1 MLSPSASDL
10 HVKRFTLT
18 SKPNWWC
25 ASLILVQHH
34 FSLVC
39 FQWSKSA
46 RTVQKRA
53 VNQTRPSTTIR
64 FNRPTRPHTTT
75 SRPSTTQT
83 SFSNFQPLLHTL
95 HLPILPPT
103 SHHMRP
109 DPHLNSFSALSR
121 SQRSPRWRSTAN
133 CSPTCLMSGR
143 SSLLSSESTGTV
155 TRHRNIVAFLGCLEN
170 LGMVLEFVQGS
181 PLLDFIRDHSRPLER
196 SDKVSFHNQILSGIS
211 HVHSFG
217 LSHGDL
223 SLLNVHVTSSL
234 PYTLKILDFGR
245 SVATSAFLD
254 PEMPRET
261 SFIPGLRRSMSSMP
275 MTPGPMLEDIHPG
288 TRPFTAPEILR
299 GECRDPILADAY
311 SFGIILLCL
320 DLNNLVDMEP
330 RVSDEGFTSGHL
342 RLRDLHRKDPMVHH
356 SLEGE
361 KVG

>member
-1 MLSPSASDL
+1 MCVS
-10 HVKRFTLT
+10 H
-18 SKPNWWC
+18 
-25 ASLILVQHH
+25 
-34 FSLVC
+34 
-39 FQWSKSA
+39 
-46 RTVQKRA
+46 
-53 VNQTRPSTTIR
+53 
-64 FNRPTRPHTTT
+64 
-75 SRPSTTQT
+75 SRPA
-83 SFSNFQPLLHTL
+83 PLLTRLLSVVEVGEDGAEEGGESDSTVHDNSLQSPHASSYNYKPTL
-95 HLPILPPT
+95 DHPDQLFQFPTPPAYTAPPNPT
-103 SHHMRP
+103 SHI
-109 DPHLNSFSALSR
+109 
-121 SQRSPRWRSTAN
+121 SPYASGSTSELFLCVVKKPEVTQMEIN
-133 CSPTCLMSGR
+133 GE
-143 SSLLSSESTGTV
+143 LLSNLPDVRAQFLAELRVYRTV

-330 RVSDEGFTSGHL
+330 EFQMKDSPVDTSGCEIFTARIRWYTTHW
-342 RLRDLHRKDPMVHH
+342 RERRSVRKEDRM
-356 SLEGE
+356 S
-361 KVG
+361 